1 MRTFG
6 PSLEVGG
13 WRDRAQSL
21 SSINILVSPCSR
33 TPQSPAQMDSS
44 LDKVRLETAASLP
57 LLSSSRPP
65 GSSSSLTRKSLGGV
79 FPSPAHPEPAAQPP
93 SCISGCRVQ
102 PSAEDKQNVETMS
115 SRADTS
121 YRCHSNNTEEQF
133 LLGDDR
139 VYPTLRSKSLSE
151 NPRKTK
157 RKDKDE
163 DTLRSSTS
171 ARDLT
176 ETLQSRTGG
185 PGGAAQASR
194 RTGSPD
200 HHSLH

>member
-21 SSINILVSPCSR
+21 SSINILVSPCSSLG
-33 TPQSPAQMDSS
+33 TPQSAVQMDTS

-57 LLSSSRPP
+57 LLN
-65 GSSSSLTRKSLGGV
+65 SSLTRKSLGGV
-79 FPSPAHPEPAAQPP
+79 FPSPAHP
-93 SCISGCRVQ
+93 VQ
-102 PSAEDKQNVETMS
+102 PSAEDKQDVETMS

-133 LLGDDR
+133 LVGDDR
-139 VYPTLRSKSLSE
+139 MYPTLRSKSLNE

-157 RKDKDE
+157 RKDE

-171 ARDLT
+171 VRDLM

-185 PGGAAQASR
+185 PGGAAPASR